1 MGEGRGSSGVMKRVI
16 TSGGGYGYAPETHL
30 YYVVVVLSKGVQMR
44 LQLSDVCGEG
54 RVVAGASGYEFML
67 TMFCSQMY
75 RCVDDVNACLVLVHL
90 RRGSYLLAPTTIDP
104 SRINNTASSR
114 FPSRRVSIHS
124 IARVFP

>member
-1 MGEGRGSSGVMKRVI
+1 
-16 TSGGGYGYAPETHL
+16 
-30 YYVVVVLSKGVQMR
+30 MR

-54 RVVAGASGYEFML
+54 RVVAGASRYEFML

-104 SRINNTASSR
+104 SRTNNTASSR
-114 FPSRRVSIHS
+114 FEKMIRPSHCFAFFIGCRKTTQLNRKYSNY
-124 IARVFP
+124 VFHDGDNWRHT